1 MDRSPPTLLANSLH
15 LSFQTTQISPFL
27 LDSPSIPSVNLPKFE
42 RRWPIRRK
50 QGSYVSS
57 NLGEKIIGDIGIAC
71 GVTFTI
77 VPFLT
82 IVDKAIV
89 QSAAGSH
96 SMMASG
102 MESAKNIVRN
112 PGGYLKSPLFLLM
125 WGTYAATYST
135 ANSLKTLMEHR
146 EYHYK
151 AKIPAQDSSS
161 TKSSTSASSQSKI
174 AIFLGTSVVN
184 SGASLMKDQA
194 YARMFGTAGAATSVP
209 FVSMGLWA
217 TRDFMVVGSSF
228 ILPDIMSKYLQEEYN
243 MHRGDAQKLS
253 QLSLPVATQFLAGPI
268 QLLGLDF
275 YNRPLTNM
283 SFGNAVADRVRFL
296 AKGFVS
302 VVTARIIRIAP
313 GYGIGGVL
321 NTQYRDAWRDQL
333 IQKEIVKQMETQDDE
348 DANAQRLVRLVASR
362 HSPKGA

>member
-1 MDRSPPTLLANSLH
+1 MDRSTPTLLASSLH
-15 LSFQTTQISPFL
+15 LSFQTTQLLPFL
-27 LDSPSIPSVNLPKFE
+27 LESPSIPTVNLPKFE
-42 RRWPIRRK
+42 KRWPIQKK
-50 QGSYVSS
+50 QDPYVSS
-57 NLGEKIIGDIGIAC
+57 SLGEKLIGDICIAC
-71 GVTFTI
+71 SVTFTI

-112 PGGYLKSPLFLLM
+112 PVGYLKSPLFLLM

-135 ANSLKTLMEHR
+135 ANSLKTIMEHR
-146 EYHYK
+146 EYYQ
-151 AKIPAQDSSS
+151 AEIPAQDSSS
-161 TKSSTSASSQSKI
+161 KRTSASSQSKI
-174 AIFLGTSVVN
+174 AIFLGTSIVN

-194 YARMFGTAGAATSVP
+194 YARMFGTSGAAASVP
-209 FVSMGLWA
+209 LISMGLWA

-228 ILPDIMSKYLQEEYN
+228 ILPDMMSKYLQEEYN

-283 SFGNAVADRVRFL
+283 SFGSAVADRARFL
-296 AKGFVS
+296 VKGFVS

-321 NTQYRDAWRDQL
+321 NTQYRDAWRDRL

-348 DANAQRLVRLVASR
+348 DANARHLVRLVTSR
-362 HSPKGA
+362 HSPKGE